1 MNGEFIVAVHALAYL
16 ANHKDRNISSEELA
30 EKACSNPARIRKVA
44 GKLVKGGFIETKA
57 GVEGGYKLIVPQEKI
72 NLLQVLDALGGD
84 VVKVM
89 WHLNHPDMNCFVSSG
104 ISGVMDGLAAEM
116 NEGCRQ
122 YLAKI
127 TIQDVIVKLKERSMH
142 K

>member
-44 GKLVKGGFIETKA
+44 GKLVKGGFVETKA
-57 GVEGGYKLIVPQEKI
+57 GAEGGYKLIVSQEKI
-72 NLLQVLDALGGD
+72 TLLQVLETIGGD

-104 ISGVMDGLAAEM
+104 ISAVMDGFAEEM
-116 NEGCRQ
+116 DKN
-122 YLAKI
+122 
-127 TIQDVIVKLKERSMH
+127 
-142 K
+142 